1 MGLKKADNEG
11 GWEMNTLLD
20 IRYKRRAQ
28 EKPDSKHRE
37 LTGAAAVGAVVVLP
51 VKGLEK
57 RLEASF
63 LPLKVLKRL
72 EMKVLPSCCCLI
84 TWSLISICSGAAA
97 CTDKANMG
105 LSRSTLEHWMTS
117 YHSGHASTFRP
128 TSSSDK

>member
-1 MGLKKADNEG
+1 MGVKKADNEG
-11 GWEMNTLLD
+11 GWEMYTLLHM
-20 IRYKRRAQ
+20 RYKRRAQ

-63 LPLKVLKRL
+63 LPLNVLTRL
-72 EMKVLPSCCCLI
+72 EMKLLPSCCCLI

-97 CTDKANMG
+97 CTDKADMG
-105 LSRSTLEHWMTS
+105 LSRSTLKHWMTS